1 MSSNETK
8 LKIIETAKNLL
19 LSDNTQ
25 GLSIRKICASS
36 KISYGS
42 FYHHMKSKENLML
55 LIRKNVV
62 EEGMAEFLKKT
73 ENKAPLEKIII
84 LSNFYINYIVSYG
97 YKFCGYF
104 IALAVENP
112 VFASPPGA
120 LLFLPD
126 LIKEA
131 IESKDFNSKYEVD
144 YINRAL
150 LSVLRGSVFEWCSN
164 KGISDLKSD
173 VSITFGLL
181 IKSLKED

>member
-73 ENKAPLEKIII
+73 ENKTPLEKIII
-84 LSNFYINYIVSYG
+84 LSTIGTGLKFGERGLADYIDPNTRLVL
-97 YKFCGYF
+97 YF
-104 IALAVENP
+104 IDPEMMKGKV
-112 VFASPPGA
+112 
-120 LLFLPD
+120 
-126 LIKEA
+126 
-131 IESKDFNSKYEVD
+131 DFVR
-144 YINRAL
+144 I
-150 LSVLRGSVFEWCSN
+150 
-164 KGISDLKSD
+164 
-173 VSITFGLL
+173 
-181 IKSLKED
+181 